1 MPRKIN
7 EPFGPAI
14 LQLHVE
20 GLTRSKCEAVQR
32 FSTKHSASV
41 ILLQETQTTRNDK
54 INVYGFSL
62 IGDIHHVKHEYS
74 NTR

>member
-14 LQLHVE
+14 LQLNVE
-20 GLTRSKCEAVQR
+20 DLTRSKYEVVQR

-41 ILLQETQTTRNDK
+41 ILLQETHTTSNDNIK
-54 INVYGFSL
+54 VYGFSL
-62 IGDIHHVKHEYS
+62 IGAIHHAKLEYS